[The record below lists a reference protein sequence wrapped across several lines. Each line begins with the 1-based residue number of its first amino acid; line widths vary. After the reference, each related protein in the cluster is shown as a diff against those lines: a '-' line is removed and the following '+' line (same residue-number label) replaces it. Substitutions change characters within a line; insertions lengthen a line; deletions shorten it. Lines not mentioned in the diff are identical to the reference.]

1 MGARAR
7 VRRLELEDFLTEIM
21 DDRNMCAH
29 ADTSYIYMSIIGIR
43 VCTRS
48 FVKVASYLSHLITK
62 YYIFIS
68 G

>member
-29 ADTSYIYMSIIGIR
+29 ADTSYIYIYEHNWDQGLHKV
-43 VCTRS
+43 VC
-48 FVKVASYLSHLITK
+48 
-62 YYIFIS
+62 
-68 G
+68 